1 MKYKNF
7 GNHMTKYTI
16 MAIDRITYD
25 TDPEVILEL
34 MERVSNFVKSGII
47 TDEQYQQ
54 IQQALDEKVDYDI
67 PEDHTTE
74 GLSLENVAYQVEVQG
89 DAISELGELM
99 SGLLPDE
106 EPEDG
111 EPEDGNSDEYVDA
124 ETDQNGEV

>member
-111 EPEDGNSDEYVDA
+111 ESEDGNPDEYVDA
-124 ETDQNGEV
+124 EPDQNEGV

>member
-16 MAIDRITYD
+16 MAIDHISYD

-54 IQQALDEKVDYDI
+54 IQQALDEKTDYNV
-67 PEDHTTE
+67 PEDHDTE
-74 GLSLENVAYQVEVQG
+74 GLSLENVAHQVELQG
-89 DAISELGELM
+89 DAISELGGLV
-99 SGLLPDE
+99 SDLLPDDPTDE
-106 EPEDG
+106 E
-111 EPEDGNSDEYVDA
+111 SDENPDVPDVP
-124 ETDQNGEV
+124 ENDQNEEV